1 MLGKKCRTRTNV
13 NNNIIMRCK
22 RQLQFHV
29 VTFDQSGNVLP
40 SKRRRLASD
49 GQDKRDGKGKENTI
63 PITLCDRSYATHEQ
77 VQPQTYRFIAPRP
90 AVSRTSIQQSTL
102 PCQHSADGLGN
113 VPEKLKESTKRVKTP
128 LEVSYVSPT
137 INTLSSPKID
147 WIERVKTFISSM
159 APRF

>member
-1 MLGKKCRTRTNV
+1 MELLSSRVSLSRECSGKNAGRGQMST
-13 NNNIIMRCK
+13 IILLCAAR
-22 RQLQFHV
+22 
-29 VTFDQSGNVLP
+29 GNCSFMSSNSTKVGMSY
-40 SKRRRLASD
+40 SKRPRLASD

-63 PITLCDRSYATHEQ
+63 PTTLCDRSYATHEQ

-128 LEVSYVSPT
+128 L
-137 INTLSSPKID
+137 
-147 WIERVKTFISSM
+147 
-159 APRF
+159 